1 MAHQPNPYQPPVDSP
16 QTVSP
21 EPAEDIPERLPPPT
35 MLAFTPDTLG
45 NLRLCSRATKFASVA
60 CFLATTTP
68 LLRFTA
74 LLRMY
79 GMPNGWTTLHTI
91 AALGLVFVP
100 LWGMLGWQLWKYSS
114 QLNDT
119 VFLGASNIESLIER
133 QTKVW
138 VAVQLLLM
146 AFLLFVAT
154 TFLYNTLVSRFS
166 GQ

>member
-1 MAHQPNPYQPPVDSP
+1 MACRTGGQP
-16 QTVSP
+16 
-21 EPAEDIPERLPPPT
+21 
-35 MLAFTPDTLG
+35 
-45 NLRLCSRATKFASVA
+45 C
-60 CFLATTTP
+60 
-68 LLRFTA
+68 
-74 LLRMY
+74 
-79 GMPNGWTTLHTI
+79 TI
-91 AALGLVFVP
+91 AALGLVFIP
-100 LWGMLGWQLWKYSS
+100 LWAMLGWQLWKYSS